1 MDLKVA
7 GTHKGFTSIQMDLKV
22 QYLPWDIFRKAL
34 SYSFSQLKV
43 VIQKIEKEISGSF
56 SGHTNEGSFLL
67 EPSTNQKEVINKI
80 IEKVNDKRS
89 FGEAVKQGVE
99 IKNKGRESIA
109 ESSIPNK
116 EPPVLQKMEND
127 QKQDLTNIG
136 NADQEEKKKNFSF
149 RLSVEKV
156 NLLKPMLENL
166 RSETQSNIY
175 IKNESI
181 NIYGNNLE
189 KTCSKILSLAYQ
201 SEKELQYAKVE
212 KISDKTIDF
221 VLIEG
226 KKASIAKNDRIP
238 ELKKGSNIIVYKG
251 RKWTFFD
258 ILG

>member
-1 MDLKVA
+1 MNEKRNFADGVK
-7 GTHKGFTSIQMDLKV
+7 
-22 QYLPWDIFRKAL
+22 
-34 SYSFSQLKV
+34 
-43 VIQKIEKEISGSF
+43 QKIE
-56 SGHTNEGSFLL
+56 
-67 EPSTNQKEVINKI
+67 
-80 IEKVNDKRS
+80 
-89 FGEAVKQGVE
+89 
-99 IKNKGRESIA
+99 IKNEARELLAEPNVASKQISPHKA
-109 ESSIPNK
+109 ESN
-116 EPPVLQKMEND
+116 
-127 QKQDLTNIG
+127 QKQDLVNKNNI
-136 NADQEEKKKNFSF
+136 DQEEKNQNFSL
-149 RLSVEKV
+149 RLSVEKI

-181 NIYGNNLE
+181 NIYSSNLE

-201 SEKELQYAKVE
+201 TEKELHYAKVE

-251 RKWTFFD
+251 RKWTFFN